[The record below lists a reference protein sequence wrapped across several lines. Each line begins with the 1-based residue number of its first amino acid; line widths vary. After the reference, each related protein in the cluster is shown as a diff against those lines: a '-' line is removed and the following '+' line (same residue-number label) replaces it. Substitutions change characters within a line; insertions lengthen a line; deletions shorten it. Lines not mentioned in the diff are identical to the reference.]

1 MGSLINIA
9 PAQRARLVEHFN
21 AKLRMAADANTIDG
35 PLVLQCLTALDLLR
49 ETVEPDTLT
58 EAAVLEAVAVNN
70 SANKRG
76 RK

>member
-1 MGSLINIA
+1 MGSLINITT
-9 PAQRARLVEHFN
+9 AQRARLVEHFN
-21 AKLRMAADANTIDG
+21 ARLRTAADQKAIDSE
-35 PLVLQCLTALDLLR
+35 LVVQCLTALDLLR
-49 ETVEPDTLT
+49 EHVTPDTLT